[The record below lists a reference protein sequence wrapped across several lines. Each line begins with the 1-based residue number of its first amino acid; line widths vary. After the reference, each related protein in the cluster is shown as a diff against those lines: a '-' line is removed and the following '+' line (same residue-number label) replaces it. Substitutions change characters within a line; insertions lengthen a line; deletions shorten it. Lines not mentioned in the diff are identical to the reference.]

1 MEKAKNIELILINIS
16 GQDRPGVTS
25 ALTEILA
32 KYEADILDIGQADIH
47 HTLSLGILFKTD
59 SSRSGEILK
68 ELLFKASELGVNIRF
83 SPVAIDDYTTW
94 VGLQGKNR
102 YVITILA
109 RHISARQIAAVARV
123 ILKQG
128 LNIDAIQ
135 RLTGR
140 MSLSDAG
147 RDRTK
152 SKGCVEFS
160 VRGTPNDYA
169 GMQSEFMVLASE
181 LEFDISLQ
189 QDTMFRRCRRFARLS
204 SLCPMSC
211 L

>member
-102 YVITILA
+102 YVITIW
-109 RHISARQIAAVARV
+109 
-123 ILKQG
+123 
-128 LNIDAIQ
+128 
-135 RLTGR
+135 
-140 MSLSDAG
+140 
-147 RDRTK
+147 
-152 SKGCVEFS
+152 
-160 VRGTPNDYA
+160 RGTYRR
-169 GMQSEFMVLASE
+169 GK
-181 LEFDISLQ
+181 LQ
-189 QDTMFRRCRRFARLS
+189 QWRV
-204 SLCPMSC
+204 
-211 L
+211 